1 MEEID
6 VELLIGGVL
15 PINVQ
20 PTSADV
26 TLLRGAGRLTGWSLR
41 DVNATAPR
49 AVTGSVV
56 APAAAATIATL
67 TGLAAGT
74 YNVEWIVGLQGAAAA
89 GDANNFRL
97 NDSSG
102 DVMTSV
108 NPGAAGEY
116 PQAAAQLTVPANG
129 FIDVYAVAIGTAGVT
144 YSAQITITPTGEV
157 NTVCE
162 LQDGNNIMGESALVN
177 QASDT
182 RDFGSGGILIQQQL
196 TLHVVSGTVTGCVYV
211 IPSRGSQ

>member
-1 MEEID
+1 MDEID
-6 VELLIGGVL
+6 VELLVGGVL

-20 PTSADV
+20 PTSVDV
-26 TLLRGAGRLTGWSLR
+26 VILRGTGRLTGWSLR

-49 AVTGSVV
+49 DITGIVV
-56 APAAAATIATL
+56 APLAAGTIATL

-74 YNVEWIVGLQGAAAA
+74 YSVEWIVGLQGAAAA
-89 GDANNFRL
+89 GDADNFRL

-116 PQAAAQLTVPANG
+116 PQANAQLTVPANG
-129 FIDVYAVAIGTAGVT
+129 FIDVYAIAAGTAGVT
-144 YSAQITITPTGEV
+144 YTAQITITPTGET

-162 LQDGNNIMGESALVN
+162 LQDGNNIMGESAMVN
-177 QASDT
+177 FASDT
-182 RDFGSGGILIQQQL
+182 KDFGSGGVLIQQQL